1 MISFQVLFTR
11 EASVDKC
18 ITLMTE
24 TRPVN
29 VLELQPSFLFKERQL
44 SQLILEAAVR
54 KRSLKQLF

>member
-1 MISFQVLFTR
+1 MIAFQVLFTR

-24 TRPVN
+24 TLPVN
-29 VLELQPSFLFKERQL
+29 VPELQPSFLFKERQL